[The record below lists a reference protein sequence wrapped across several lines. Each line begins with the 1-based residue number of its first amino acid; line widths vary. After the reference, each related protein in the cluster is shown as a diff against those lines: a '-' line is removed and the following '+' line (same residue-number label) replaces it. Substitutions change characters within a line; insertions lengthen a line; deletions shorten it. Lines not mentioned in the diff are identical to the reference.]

1 MTDPE
6 LHQLVKEHH
15 EAGSR
20 ALFEQYY
27 AYVYKIVWG
36 RIRTY
41 GTAEDAEDLVS
52 EIFLQVFL
60 HFDEIR
66 AQSLRAYI
74 GTVAKHRAIDHAR
87 RAGTGAP
94 LVPADEV
101 GDQIPSGED
110 IAQSVEDSLE
120 NERLLAHIR
129 SLGEPDTTIL
139 IQRYFYDRKAPEI
152 ARIVHMTPGAVRVRL
167 NRSLKKLKTLLDAPS
182 EMR

>member
-6 LHQLVKEHH
+6 LHQLVKEHQ
-15 EAGSR
+15 EDGFR

-66 AQSLRAYI
+66 EQSLRAYI

-87 RAGTGAP
+87 RAGTAAP
-94 LVPADEV
+94 LVPADDVTE
-101 GDQIPSGED
+101 QIPSGED
-110 IAQSVEDSLE
+110 IAKSVEDSLE
-120 NERLLAHIR
+120 NERLLSAIR
-129 SLGEPDTTIL
+129 SLGEPDSTIL
-139 IQRYFYDRKAPEI
+139 IGRYFYDLKSNEI
-152 ARIVHMTPGAVRVRL
+152 AKRLRMTPGAVRVRL
-167 NRSLKKLKTLLDAPS
+167 NRSLKKLKTLLTHPK
-182 EMR
+182 